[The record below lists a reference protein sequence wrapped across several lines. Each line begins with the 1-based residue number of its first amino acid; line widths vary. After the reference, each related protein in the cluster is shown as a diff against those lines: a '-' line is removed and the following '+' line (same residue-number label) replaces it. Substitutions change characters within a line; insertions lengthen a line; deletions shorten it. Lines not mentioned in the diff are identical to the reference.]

1 MAQRSLEI
9 TIISAK
15 GLKKVKHLSKMDVY
29 ATASIS
35 GDHRTEQKTPVNK
48 DGGTSPKWN
57 HPMKFKI
64 DETLLTGQTNH
75 AFIIF
80 KIKCDRT
87 LRGDREIG
95 EVHVAIKELLGNASE
110 DKSPKYVTYPVRKPS
125 GKQKGELNFIFKF
138 EDHKIGTATGA
149 IATAYPVHVASSVYP
164 PPQHMAVPVYTPV
177 GYQQPPIVDG
187 GGYGYPTYQGVYTS
201 PLTPQQPP
209 AGYPPVGPPGYGYT
223 YPPVVQ
229 PEKPKDQFG
238 GLGVE
243 AAFVGGM
250 LGGLLVGDLVSE
262 AAAAAAYEPGFDA
275 GNMGC

>member
-35 GDHRTEQKTPVNK
+35 GDHHTEQKTPVNK

-57 HPMKFKI
+57 HSMKFKI

-95 EVHVAIKELLGNASE
+95 EVHVAIKELLDNAS
-110 DKSPKYVTYPVRKPS
+110 DDNSPKYVTYPVRKPS
-125 GKQKGELNFIFKF
+125 GKQKGEFNFIFKF
-138 EDHKIGTATGA
+138 GDHKIASTTGA
-149 IATAYPVHVASSVYP
+149 IATAYPVHEASSVYP
-164 PPQHMAVPVYTPV
+164 PPQHMVVPAYPPV
-177 GYQQPPIVDG
+177 GYQPPVVQG
-187 GGYGYPTYQGVYTS
+187 GGYGYPAYQGMYT
-201 PLTPQQPP
+201 PPPTPQQPP
-209 AGYPPVGPPGYGYT
+209 AGYPPVGPGYG

-229 PEKPKDQFG
+229 PEKRNDQFG
-238 GLGVE
+238 GLGE
-243 AAFVGGM
+243 KFG
-250 LGGLLVGDLVSE
+250 
-262 AAAAAAYEPGFDA
+262 
-275 GNMGC
+275 